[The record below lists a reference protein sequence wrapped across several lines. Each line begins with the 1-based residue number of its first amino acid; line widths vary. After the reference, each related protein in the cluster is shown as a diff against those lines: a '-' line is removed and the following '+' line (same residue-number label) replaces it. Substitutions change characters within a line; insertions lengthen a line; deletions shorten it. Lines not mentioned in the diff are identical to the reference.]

1 MQETTAARLSNL
13 KHWFAAFFRKKKNTY
28 IIFEIYK
35 NVTSPPSKERKGI
48 YLWCNNF
55 LFFSIIFLFYLP
67 PTTKNGCCMQMKSS
81 LSWHEENRRRKY
93 IWCKISKI
101 SRSSPSNIWR
111 WRTKIYLNFTYKK
124 VGQQQRKYIYIYIYI
139 RKISNI
145 SHSSPCQTFDALKN
159 EDIFE
164 FYYKKLLCRQKWWW
178 W

>member
-81 LSWHEENRRRKY
+81 LSWHEEENRRRKY

-101 SRSSPSNIWR
+101 SRSCPSNICWR

-139 RKISNI
+139 YIY
-145 SHSSPCQTFDALKN
+145 T
-159 EDIFE
+159 
-164 FYYKKLLCRQKWWW
+164 
-178 W
+178 